1 MMDRKSK
8 SVIFEKDNRIQKTSK
23 SKGTKNKSAGFV
35 HKTLSI
41 LLALLLL
48 AGLPVLPGAGGQV
61 FAAENTAV
69 KLSQTGGYFA
79 FPGDSNVALTLRVE
93 NKGSNAITFQAKT
106 SLSQTSGTL
115 TEPNP
120 SSATVTLEAGGS
132 TELVFYV
139 NVARNADI
147 KTHSVPVVLINKSD
161 GSILRSGNLELQVIK
176 KSLPPGLIGGDDG
189 SPVTGVI
196 YTPAFD
202 LVHKL
207 SPTDSIVS
215 GSVTNL
221 TLSFVNSGNTTMKNT
236 IVTLGLPEG
245 ITVNNGSNSLSVG
258 YINIGTS
265 KTVVFPIIADEDV
278 KTKNYPFSVKIEFAD
293 QNNESR
299 SVEQTIYLPVQGSGS
314 STSLSGL
321 SITNISVPQQ
331 VLAGQDFT
339 LSFKVTNTGSNGTGP
354 VKVYAEAQDGL
365 VNRTQNAFVEQNI
378 AAGQSKSYS
387 VTYFTKDSAPETNY
401 IIKLAVDPTSGSG
414 DGIQQYTGVYVK
426 NVGTD
431 SIKTPQLMVSN
442 YSFGGTFVQA
452 GDEFR
457 LDLGLQ
463 NTSSAHTLR
472 NVKVT
477 LDSGD
482 GTFIPVRSSNSFF
495 VDRIEKNGTVN
506 QSVYLSVKPDA
517 EQRTTS
523 INVSMSYEDTEG
535 NAFTATDVISIP
547 VMQDT
552 RLLVD
557 DIISP
562 PELYVGMQNGVSVD
576 FYNMGRTKL
585 HNLRINAEGDFDTME
600 SNSYYVGNMEPGT
613 SDSYD
618 FSFIPRETGTM
629 TGKVIFTYEDA
640 SGHQQI
646 YEKEFQ
652 FQIMDMPVW
661 NEEPWPPE
669 EMPTDGGG
677 ILWLPIGIGA
687 AIAIAAAIFFIRRHR
702 KKKINE
708 EMEINER

>member
-41 LLALLLL
+41 LLVLLLL
-48 AGLPVLPGAGGQV
+48 AGLPVLPGTGGQV

-69 KLSQTGGYFA
+69 KLSQTGNYFA
-79 FPGDSNVALTLRVE
+79 VPGDTNVALTMKVE
-93 NKGSNAITFQAKT
+93 NRGNSAITFQAKT
-106 SLSQTSGTL
+106 SLSKDTGAIR
-115 TEPNP
+115 EPNP
-120 SSATVTLEAGGS
+120 SSATVTLEAGGT
-132 TELVFYV
+132 TELVFSV
-139 NVARNADI
+139 NIARNAGI
-147 KTHSVPVVLINKSD
+147 ETHKVPVLLIDKSD
-161 GSILRSGNLELQVIK
+161 NSGNILRSGNLELHVIK
-176 KSLPPGLIGGDDG
+176 KSTSPGADESGNY
-189 SPVTGVI
+189 V
-196 YTPAFD
+196 YTPALD

-207 SPTDSIVS
+207 SPTDSIIG
-215 GSVTNL
+215 GSLTDL
-221 TLSFVNSGNTTMKNT
+221 TLNFINSGNTTMKNAV
-236 IVTLGLPEG
+236 VTLGLPDG
-245 ITVNNGSNSLSVG
+245 ITVNNSSNTLSVG
-258 YINIGTS
+258 YVSIGS
-265 KTVVFPIIADEDV
+265 GKTVVFPLVADEDV
-278 KTKNYPFSVKIEFAD
+278 ETKNYPFTVKIEFKD
-293 QNNESR
+293 QSNASQ
-299 SVEQTIYLPVQGSGS
+299 SIEQTLYLPVRGSGS

>member
-1 MMDRKSK
+1 MKDTKSK
-8 SVIFEKDNRIQKTSK
+8 SEIFAKDKIIQKTR
-23 SKGTKNKSAGFV
+23 KNLDTRNRSATFV
-35 HKTLSI
+35 HRTLSI

-48 AGLPVLPGAGGQV
+48 AGLPVLPGMEGQV
-61 FAAENTAV
+61 FAAENTSV

-79 FPGDSNVALTLRVE
+79 FPGDTNVALTLRVE
-93 NKGSNAITFQAKT
+93 NRGNSPVTFQAKT
-106 SLSQTSGTL
+106 SLSKDTGAIR
-115 TEPNP
+115 EPNP
-120 SSATVTLEAGGS
+120 SSATVTLEAGAS
-132 TELVFYV
+132 TELIFYV
-139 NVARNADI
+139 DVARNADI
-147 KTHSVPVVLINKSD
+147 KTHSVPVILVNKSD
-161 GSILRSGNLELQVIK
+161 GSILRSGSLELQVIK
-176 KSLPPGLIGGDDG
+176 KSLPPGVIGGDGD
-189 SPVTGVI
+189 SPVSGII
-196 YTPAFD
+196 YTPALD

-245 ITVNNGSNSLSVG
+245 ITVSNGSNSLSVG
-258 YINIGTS
+258 YVTIGSS
-265 KTVVFPIIADEDV
+265 KTVTFPIIADEDV
-278 KTKNYPFSVKIEFAD
+278 KTKNYPFSVKIEFDD
-293 QNNESR
+293 QNNETR
-299 SVEQTIYLPVQGSGS
+299 SIEQTLYLPVQGSGS
-314 STSLSGL
+314 AASFSGL

-331 VLAGQDFT
+331 VLSGQDFT
-339 LSFKVTNTGSNGTGP
+339 LSFKVTNTGASGTGP

-365 VNRTQNAFVEQNI
+365 VNRTQNAFIEQNI
-378 AAGQSKSYS
+378 PAGESKSYS
-387 VTYFTKDSAPETNY
+387 VTYFTKDSTPETNY
-401 IIKLAVDPTSGSG
+401 IIKLAVESTSGSG
-414 DGIQQYTGVYVK
+414 EGVQQYTGVYVK
-426 NVGTD
+426 NMGTD
-431 SIKTPQLMVSN
+431 SIKTPLLMVSN
-442 YSFGGTFVQA
+442 YSYGGSFVQA

-472 NVKVT
+472 NIKVT
-477 LDSGD
+477 LDSPD

-495 VDRIEKNGTVN
+495 INRIDKNGTVN
-506 QSVYLSVKPDA
+506 QSMYLSVKPDA
-517 EQRTTS
+517 EQKTTS

-552 RLLVD
+552 RLIVD
-557 DIISP
+557 DIIAP
-562 PELYVGMQNGVSVD
+562 PELYVGMPNGVSVD

-613 SDSYD
+613 TDSYD

-629 TGKVIFTYEDA
+629 SGKIIFTYEDA
-640 SGHQQI
+640 SGHQQV

-669 EMPTDGGG
+669 EMPSEGGG
-677 ILWLPIGIGA
+677 IPWLPIGIGA
-687 AIAIAAAIFFIRRHR
+687 AVVIAAAIFFIRRHR

-708 EMEINER
+708 EMEINE